1 MTREGIV
8 QKYERRRVEFD
19 SLNALVNGAA
29 LCGEVLNDLGL
40 VWDQEDEATLTLAEA
55 AEVSGY
61 SADHLRRLVREE
73 RLQCRRVGKRLFF
86 RSGDLPRKARQ
97 VDPGPVLAYDPVAD
111 ARRVTAQ
118 RNCGANHGT

>member
-86 RSGDLPRKARQ
+86 RSGDLPGR
-97 VDPGPVLAYDPVAD
+97 LAKLT
-111 ARRVTAQ
+111 RVQSLRTIPLPML
-118 RNCGANHGT
+118 GE